1 MFAHVAGFA
10 VNGKAGLEKQE
21 NFSLLRSH
29 EFFLD
34 QIVNDIS
41 GKKNTGD
48 NVITTLDYE
57 AQAAAYNALD
67 DYEGAVIAIEPKTG
81 KIAVMVSKPDYDP
94 NTIASDWESVNG
106 EGSTSL
112 YNRATQGQYAP
123 GSVFK
128 IFTALEYY
136 NENPSTYND
145 YSFDCDGSITKD
157 GFTIHCAGNK
167 SHGQEDLTKSFA
179 KSCNSSFSNIGL
191 LVDNNKLNTLCD
203 DMLFN
208 KNLPIAFDS
217 KKSKFALDNNASSA
231 LTMQTTIGQG
241 NTLVSPLH
249 MCMIA
254 GAICNDGNLMRP
266 YLVDHTEN
274 ASGALV
280 EQNKPASYKQIMSKD
295 QAAFLQNLM
304 AAVVSDGTG
313 AKLSDQSYEAFGKTG
328 TAQVS
333 DSTDQT
339 NAWFVGYGKKDGYN
353 DLAIAVIVEDSG
365 AGSTYAV
372 PVAKKVFDKYFNE

>member
-1 MFAHVAGFA
+1 MIGYFLYFQFVKSDEFINSPYNSLQDLFSKNVVRGEIQTKDGHVIARTNVSSDASETREYPDGRMFAHVAGFA
-10 VNGKAGLEKQE
+10 VNGK
-21 NFSLLRSH
+21 
-29 EFFLD
+29 
-34 QIVNDIS
+34 S

-48 NVITTLDYE
+48 NVVTTLDYE
-57 AQAAAYNALD
+57 AQAAAYNALG

-106 EGSTSL
+106 DGSTSL

-136 NENPSTYND
+136 NENPSTYNN

-208 KNLPIAFDS
+208 KELPIAFDS
-217 KKSKFALDNNASSA
+217 KKSKFTLDNNASSA

-266 YLVDHTEN
+266 YL
-274 ASGALV
+274 LFFRILWQQWYLM
-280 EQNKPASYKQIMSKD
+280 EQA
-295 QAAFLQNLM
+295 
-304 AAVVSDGTG
+304 
-313 AKLSDQSYEAFGKTG
+313 QS
-328 TAQVS
+328 
-333 DSTDQT
+333 
-339 NAWFVGYGKKDGYN
+339 
-353 DLAIAVIVEDSG
+353 
-365 AGSTYAV
+365 
-372 PVAKKVFDKYFNE
+372 

>member
-1 MFAHVAGFA
+1 
-10 VNGKAGLEKQE
+10 
-21 NFSLLRSH
+21 
-29 EFFLD
+29 
-34 QIVNDIS
+34 
-41 GKKNTGD
+41 
-48 NVITTLDYE
+48 
-57 AQAAAYNALD
+57 
-67 DYEGAVIAIEPKTG
+67 
-81 KIAVMVSKPDYDP
+81 MVSKPDYDP
-94 NTIASDWESVNG
+94 NTIASDWDSVNG

-217 KKSKFALDNNASSA
+217 KRVNLHWI
-231 LTMQTTIGQG
+231 TMLRQ
-241 NTLVSPLH
+241 L
-249 MCMIA
+249 
-254 GAICNDGNLMRP
+254 
-266 YLVDHTEN
+266 
-274 ASGALV
+274 
-280 EQNKPASYKQIMSKD
+280 
-295 QAAFLQNLM
+295 
-304 AAVVSDGTG
+304 
-313 AKLSDQSYEAFGKTG
+313 
-328 TAQVS
+328 
-333 DSTDQT
+333 
-339 NAWFVGYGKKDGYN
+339 
-353 DLAIAVIVEDSG
+353 
-365 AGSTYAV
+365 
-372 PVAKKVFDKYFNE
+372 

>member
-1 MFAHVAGFA
+1 MRLLHIFPYSFVGLIGYFLYFQFVKSDEFINSPYNSLQDLFSKNVVRGEIQTKDGHVIARTKVSSDASETREYPDGRMFAHVAGFA

-57 AQAAAYNALD
+57 AQAAAYNALG

-217 KKSKFALDNNASSA
+217 KRVNLHWI
-231 LTMQTTIGQG
+231 TMLRQ
-241 NTLVSPLH
+241 L
-249 MCMIA
+249 
-254 GAICNDGNLMRP
+254 
-266 YLVDHTEN
+266 
-274 ASGALV
+274 
-280 EQNKPASYKQIMSKD
+280 
-295 QAAFLQNLM
+295 
-304 AAVVSDGTG
+304 
-313 AKLSDQSYEAFGKTG
+313 
-328 TAQVS
+328 
-333 DSTDQT
+333 
-339 NAWFVGYGKKDGYN
+339 
-353 DLAIAVIVEDSG
+353 
-365 AGSTYAV
+365 
-372 PVAKKVFDKYFNE
+372 

>member
-1 MFAHVAGFA
+1 MIGYFLYFQFVKSDEFINSPYNSLQDLFSKNVVRGEIQTKDGHVIARTKVGSDASETREYPDDRMFAHVAGFV

-167 SHGQEDLTKSFA
+167 SHGQEDLT
-179 KSCNSSFSNIGL
+179 
-191 LVDNNKLNTLCD
+191 T
-203 DMLFN
+203 
-208 KNLPIAFDS
+208 
-217 KKSKFALDNNASSA
+217 
-231 LTMQTTIGQG
+231 
-241 NTLVSPLH
+241 VSYTHLRAH
-249 MCMIA
+249 E
-254 GAICNDGNLMRP
+254 
-266 YLVDHTEN
+266 T
-274 ASGALV
+274 
-280 EQNKPASYKQIMSKD
+280 
-295 QAAFLQNLM
+295 
-304 AAVVSDGTG
+304 
-313 AKLSDQSYEAFGKTG
+313 
-328 TAQVS
+328 
-333 DSTDQT
+333 
-339 NAWFVGYGKKDGYN
+339 
-353 DLAIAVIVEDSG
+353 
-365 AGSTYAV
+365 
-372 PVAKKVFDKYFNE
+372 